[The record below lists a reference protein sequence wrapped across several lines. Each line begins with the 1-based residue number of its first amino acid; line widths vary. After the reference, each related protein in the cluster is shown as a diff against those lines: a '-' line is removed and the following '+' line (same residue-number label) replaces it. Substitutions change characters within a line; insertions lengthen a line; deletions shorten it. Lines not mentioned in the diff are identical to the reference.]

1 MSPLSGPLGRSFVVV
16 EEDVEALIGRL
27 NEMRETI
34 EQLMERL

>member
-1 MSPLSGPLGRSFVVV
+1 LFVAV
-16 EEDVEALIGRL
+16 EEDVEALIGHL